1 MRRRSGFLGTA
12 FGVASMAVLL
22 ASCGDAGT
30 SNGPQERASG
40 GTPAATA
47 APATSAPAAAA
58 APAPVAAPAPAS
70 GTTGT
75 TGTTEAT
82 EASTAEKS
90 LPARIV
96 EALNAARA
104 VPRLCGSTAYPAA
117 GPLAWHPRAEQAA
130 LVQAQ
135 YLQRNNLFTHT
146 GADGSTIGDRM
157 TATGY
162 VWQTVGE
169 NLAAGYP
176 DFDGV
181 LQGWLDSPGHCAN
194 VMNGAFVDVGVV
206 LVQGTASNTYRTYWA
221 MAAGRPR

>member
-1 MRRRSGFLGTA
+1 
-12 FGVASMAVLL
+12 VASIAVLL

-30 SNGPQERASG
+30 STGPQERASG
-40 GTPAATA
+40 STPAATA

-58 APAPVAAPAPAS
+58 APAPVAAPATAS
-70 GTTGT
+70 GT

-90 LPARIV
+90 FPARIV

-176 DFDGV
+176 DFAGV
-181 LQGWLDSPGHCAN
+181 LQGWLDSPSHCAN
-194 VMNGAFVDVGVV
+194 VMNGAFVDVGVA